1 MNTKTIQQQLLEI
14 TQKLQQNIPDKKQAE
29 QEAWWLLEKVTGLPK
44 ATMIIQ
50 GSLRL
55 SKSQQKILNN
65 CIDQRVL
72 DKKPLQY
79 ILGTVPFCG
88 LMIDVL
94 PPLLI
99 PRPETEEWVTWL
111 INKLHELPPEPIKIL
126 DLCTGTGCIGLALAA
141 NLTHAQVSATD
152 NNVTATSCAQNNQ
165 MKNHIKN
172 ITFYTSDLF
181 SALPPQFTC
190 DLIVSNPPY
199 LSIQEYANISEDVKN
214 WEDISALVAPDNGLA
229 FYKQILEKAPIFL
242 SNSVL
247 KKYNFPTLVFEIGP
261 AQNHIE
267 KIIAQYQIT
276 SFQIFHD
283 MQKHRRWVA
292 LQI

>member
-1 MNTKTIQQQLLEI
+1 MNTKTIQQQLQEI
-14 TQKLQQNIPDKKQAE
+14 IQKLQKNIPNTTQAE

-44 ATMIIQ
+44 AIMITK
-50 GSLRL
+50 GSLHL
-55 SKSQQKILNN
+55 NVSQQKMLNN

-72 DKKPLQY
+72 EKKPLQY

-88 LMIDVL
+88 LTIDVL

-111 INKLHELPPEPIKIL
+111 INKIHALPLEPIKIL

-152 NNVTATSCAQNNQ
+152 NNPTAISCAQNNQ
-165 MKNHIKN
+165 MKNDIKN
-172 ITFYTSDLF
+172 ITFYIGDLF
-181 SALPPQFTC
+181 SALPPKFTC

-199 LSIQEYANISEDVKN
+199 LSIQEYANASEDVKN

-242 SNSVL
+242 SNSML

-267 KIIAQYQIT
+267 KIIAQHQIT
-276 SFQIFHD
+276 SFQVFHD
-283 MQKHRRWVA
+283 MHKQRRWVA